1 MKIFLETERFYLR
14 EMMAEDARGLYL
26 MDSDPEVH
34 KYLGN
39 NPVKDLE
46 TCVAVVRKQYEEN
59 GIGRWSVVSK
69 DSHEFVGWCG
79 MKLNKE
85 PRNGYD
91 IYYDIGYRLQRRHWG
106 KGIGKECAMAC
117 LEYALKEM
125 KLKEIHAAAHSE
137 NLASNKILRGIGL
150 VFQNQFTDEGEL
162 WNWYTL
168 KI

>member
-1 MKIFLETERFYLR
+1 MI
-14 EMMAEDARGLYL
+14 AEDAPGLFI

-46 TCVAVVRKQYEEN
+46 TCYGVVDIVRRQYEEN
-59 GIGRWSVVSK
+59 GIGRWSVVGK
-69 DSHEFVGWCG
+69 ANNEFVGWCG

-91 IYYDIGYRLQRRHWG
+91 LYYDIGYRLQRRHWG
-106 KGIGKECAMAC
+106 KGKGKECAAAC
-117 LEYALKEM
+117 LDYALKEM
-125 KLKEIHAAAHSE
+125 KLKEIHAGAHSE
-137 NLASNKILRGIGL
+137 NLASNKILTGIGL
-150 VFQNQFTDEGEL
+150 AFQNQFTDKGEL

-168 KI
+168 KIEFKLY